1 VLAPRFL
8 LTRLRDSLY
17 SPRFVPAGQDRQEA
31 TRAMIDDNAFV
42 DIHCH
47 LVPGID
53 DGAQSWEQSLLMAAM
68 AAADGIQTIV
78 VTPHQL
84 GNFTHNSGQLI
95 RARTSELQQFLDN
108 HGIAL
113 RVLPGADVRIEPGLV
128 EKLRS
133 GEVLTLAD
141 RRKHVLLEL
150 PHELYFPLEDVLES
164 LRRAGMVGILSH
176 PERNQGLLKQPRLLP
191 PLVDGGCLMQ
201 VTCGSLLGTFG
212 PASQQLSEWMLEQG
226 LVHFLSTD
234 AHGHNARRPLMKHA
248 FERAKQLIG
257 EEVAVDLCCRNP
269 AAVAEGEEVTAR
281 RYKTKPRGLLA
292 GLFKRRHAA

>member
-1 VLAPRFL
+1 M
-8 LTRLRDSLY
+8 TDSE
-17 SPRFVPAGQDRQEA
+17 S
-31 TRAMIDDNAFV
+31 FV

-47 LVPGID
+47 LVPGLD

-84 GNFTHNSGQLI
+84 GGFAHNRGQAI
-95 RARTSELQQFLDN
+95 RVRTGELQQFLDN

-113 RVLPGADVRIEPGLV
+113 RVLPGADVRIEPGML

-133 GEVLTLAD
+133 GDVLTLAD

-150 PHELYFPLEDVLES
+150 PHELYFPLEDIVES
-164 LRRAGMVGILSH
+164 LRRAGFVGILSH
-176 PERNQGLLKQPRLLP
+176 PERNQGLLKQPRLIP
-191 PLVDGGCLMQ
+191 PLVDRGCLMQ

-212 PASQQLSEWMLEQG
+212 PVSQQMSEWMLDQG
-226 LVHFLSTD
+226 VVHFLATD

-248 FERAKQLIG
+248 FERVKRMLG
-257 EEVAVDLCCRNP
+257 EEIAVDLCCRNP
-269 AAVAEGEEVTAR
+269 AAVAAGADVAR
-281 RYKTKPRGLLA
+281 QRYQTKPRGFLA
-292 GLFKRRHAA
+292 GLFKRRSAA

>member
-1 VLAPRFL
+1 MGGLM
-8 LTRLRDSLY
+8 
-17 SPRFVPAGQDRQEA
+17 QEA
-31 TRAMIDDNAFV
+31 RSVMTSCEAFV

-47 LVPGID
+47 LVPSID

-68 AAADGIQTIV
+68 AASDGIQTIV

-84 GNFTHNSGQLI
+84 GNFAHNGGQAI

-108 HGIAL
+108 HGVAL
-113 RVLPGADVRIEPGLV
+113 RVLPGADVRIEPGMI
-128 EKLRS
+128 EKLCS

-150 PHELYFPLEDVLES
+150 PHELYFPLEEVLAG
-164 LRRAGMVGILSH
+164 LRRVGMVGILSH
-176 PERNQGLLKQPRLLP
+176 PERNQGLLKQSHLLA
-191 PLVDGGCLMQ
+191 PLVDSGCLMQ

-212 PASQQLSEWMLEQG
+212 PLSQQLAESMLEQG
-226 LVHFLSTD
+226 LVHFLATD

-248 FERAKQLIG
+248 FERAKQLVG

-269 AAVAEGEEVTAR
+269 AAVAEGGDVAVL
-281 RYKTKPRGLLA
+281 RYKAKPRGLLA
-292 GLFKRRHAA
+292 SLFKRRRAA